1 MEVNMNT
8 QFSKHVWRLAFSI
21 TLAASL
27 ITTSASFA
35 APDKANIRSLD
46 KVGNDRK
53 LCLTRN
59 GGEVRFK
66 KCDGRSSQ
74 SWEIIYNQPNIF
86 ALKRGSRCLAAVVTG
101 SIDKAKTKLKDNL
114 KIKAVRCSGDYKEIN
129 AKHKPKN
136 NLIGWYIDHANR
148 LRSHNHIDHFT
159 FCLSDG
165 DKNDRVKPNK
175 CAQHKN
181 PGRWRIAIK

>member
-1 MEVNMNT
+1 MNT
-8 QFSKHVWRLAFSI
+8 QFSKHVSRLAFSI

-59 GGEVRFK
+59 GSDIRFK

-74 SWEIIYNQPNIF
+74 SWQVIQSSSNVF

-101 SIDKAKTKLKDNL
+101 SIEEARTNLKDNL
-114 KIKAVRCSGDYKEIN
+114 KIKAVRCSGDFKKIYATHN
-129 AKHKPKN
+129 PKN
-136 NLIGWYIDHANR
+136 NFVGWYIDKANR
-148 LRSHNHIDHFT
+148 LQAFNYIGGFSL
-159 FCLSDG
+159 CLSDG

-175 CAQHKN
+175 CVQHKN
-181 PGRWRIAIK
+181 PGRWRMAIK